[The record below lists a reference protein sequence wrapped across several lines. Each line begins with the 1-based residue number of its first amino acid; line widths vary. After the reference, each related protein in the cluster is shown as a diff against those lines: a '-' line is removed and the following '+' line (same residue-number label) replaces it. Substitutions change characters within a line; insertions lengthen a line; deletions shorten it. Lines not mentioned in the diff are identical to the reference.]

1 MFKAI
6 VFACVINAPNDC
18 MQFDD
23 IWGLKVTRESCEARI
38 EEMVVSLGQVLP
50 LTGKEYRI
58 VGTKCEKMG
67 NAA

>member
-6 VFACVINAPNDC
+6 VFACVINAPNEC

-23 IWGLKVTRESCEARI
+23 TWGLKVTRESCEARI
-38 EEMVVSLGQVLP
+38 EEMVENLGQILP
-50 LTGKEYRI
+50 MTGKEYRI
-58 VGTKCEKMG
+58 VGTKCEKIG